1 MPGAADA
8 YEHVGACFLN
18 ECDTAPRLTATGA
31 RTVVPGLD
39 GTRRPLHDPAG
50 LERLFKSLLAAAN
63 DDSKSLKHHKD
74 VLKRSTALGA
84 LTTLASVFRSTVLN
98 KQSSSR
104 RNDPPDGT
112 ATREVPEEARR
123 RQLIEVTID
132 SLAEVGYVGS
142 TLAQIAQRAGVS
154 PGLVAHYFDDKD
166 GLLEATF
173 RTLARGIGERM
184 RERLRRARTPR
195 GRVQAVIDTN
205 LAPEEFDQR
214 TGTAWL
220 AFWGQVL
227 HVKGLKRVQTVY
239 QRRMLSN
246 LRHALRRL
254 VPAGEAHSLAA
265 MIAAMI
271 DGVWL
276 RAALSRWQ
284 EADSESARAMLTDF
298 VDSRLQRSP
307 RAAAAL
313 PAATTGEAALAP
325 ARVGSPGRSSFR
337 TINPATGE
345 VLAQIAIDGPA
356 EVAAAVARAS
366 AAQKEWASL
375 PGVVRGRILRRA
387 ADILRAR
394 NLELAVLETRD
405 TGKPIQETSA
415 VDVISGADC
424 LEYYAGLAA
433 TLAGEHLDLGPQAFG
448 YTRREPLGVVCGIG
462 AWNYPLQ
469 IACWKAAPALACGN
483 AMIFKPA
490 ELTPLT
496 AMRLRDVL
504 AEAGLPQ
511 GVFQI
516 VQGMADTG
524 RLLTAH
530 PDIRKVSLTGEVGT
544 GKAVMADSAG
554 SLKQVTLEL
563 GGKSPLIIFDDAVL
577 ENAVAGA
584 LLGNFYSAGEVCSNG
599 TRVFV
604 QRAIKAAF
612 LERLAARVGAMRIG
626 DPMDPMTQ
634 VGTLISEDH
643 MTKVLTYI
651 ARGKAEGARLL
662 TGGHRVS
669 SGDLANGFF
678 VAPTVFDECHDDMTI
693 VREEIFGPV
702 MSVLEFEDEE
712 EVIARANATQ
722 FGLAAG
728 VFTNDLTRAHRVIA
742 RLQAG
747 TCWINHYNVTPIE
760 LPFGGVKL
768 SGLGRENGR
777 AALEHYT
784 QLKSVYVAMGDVEA
798 PY

>member
-1 MPGAADA
+1 MRD
-8 YEHVGACFLN
+8 E
-18 ECDTAPRLTATGA
+18 
-31 RTVVPGLD
+31 
-39 GTRRPLHDPAG
+39 
-50 LERLFKSLLAAAN
+50 
-63 DDSKSLKHHKD
+63 
-74 VLKRSTALGA
+74 
-84 LTTLASVFRSTVLN
+84 
-98 KQSSSR
+98 
-104 RNDPPDGT
+104 
-112 ATREVPEEARR
+112 PEEARR

-154 PGLVAHYFDDKD
+154 PGLVAHYFGDKD

-173 RTLARGIGERM
+173 RTLARRIGERM
-184 RERLRRARTPR
+184 RDRVKRTRTPR

-246 LRHALRRL
+246 LRHALKRL
-254 VPAGEAHSLAA
+254 LPADEARSLAA

-284 EADSESARAMLTDF
+284 EADSESARAMLTAF
-298 VDSRLQRSP
+298 VDSRLKKS
-307 RAAAAL
+307 
-313 PAATTGEAALAP
+313 AP
-325 ARVGSPGRSSFR
+325 ADEEPPAVPLAILGGGPTGPGILPGRSPFR
-337 TINPATGE
+337 GSPFKTLNPATGE
-345 VLAQIAIDGPA
+345 VLAEIAVDGPA

-375 PGVVRGRILRRA
+375 PGAARGRILRRA

-394 NLELAVLETRD
+394 NAELAELETRD

-415 VDVISGADC
+415 VDVLSGADC

-433 TLAGEHLDLGPQAFG
+433 SLAGEHLDLGPQAFG
-448 YTRREPLGVVCGIG
+448 YTRREPLGVVAGIG

-504 AEAGLPQ
+504 AEAGLPE
-511 GVFQI
+511 GVFQV

-530 PDIRKVSLTGEVGT
+530 PEIRKVSLTGEVGT
-544 GKAVMADSAG
+544 GKAVMADSAA

-563 GGKSPLIIFDDAVL
+563 GGKSPLIIFEDAVL
-577 ENAVAGA
+577 ENAVGGA

-604 QRAIKAAF
+604 HRAIKAAF
-612 LERLAARVGAMRIG
+612 LERLAARVSAMRIG
-626 DPMDPMTQ
+626 DPLDPATQ
-634 VGTLISEDH
+634 VGSLISEDH
-643 MTKVLTYI
+643 MSKVLAYI
-651 ARGKAEGARLL
+651 GRGKAEGARLV
-662 TGGHRVS
+662 TGGYRVTT
-669 SGDLANGFF
+669 GDLANGFF
-678 VAPTVFDECHDDMTI
+678 VAPTVFDECHDDMAI
-693 VREEIFGPV
+693 VREEIFGPL

-712 EVIARANATQ
+712 EVIARANATE

-777 AALEHYT
+777 AAIEHYT
-784 QLKSVYVAMGDVEA
+784 QLKSVYVAMGDVES